1 MTVVQNGSN
10 GKWYCEFMIN
20 GRRYHKACKGATS
33 YKDALKYE
41 NEMKSAVMHG
51 DLNFVE
57 KKCTINL
64 SEMIGKYLDYSKINK
79 ASYTHDKTYSGYW
92 LEYFGNKLLSE
103 IKSIDIEG
111 YKTYRLN
118 KKIKPSTINRE
129 VNSLSKMFSIANQNG
144 FIEKNPCSDV
154 KKLKVDNHKIRFL
167 TKEEEKR
174 LFEAI
179 GNHWIKPI
187 VITALQTG
195 MRKSEIL
202 DLNFNC
208 VNITQSYIDVL
219 KTKSG
224 KPRQIPMSDK
234 LFNVLN
240 SQPRIKEYVFVN
252 PITKNRHGNIN
263 DIFPDFVKKANI
275 SNFVF
280 HDLRHTAATR
290 MVESGI
296 DLVVVKD
303 ILGHSDIKTTMI
315 YAHPVPERKLK
326 AIKALNDY

>member
-1 MTVVQNGSN
+1 M
-10 GKWYCEFMIN
+10 
-20 GRRYHKACKGATS
+20 
-33 YKDALKYE
+33 L
-41 NEMKSAVMHG
+41 
-51 DLNFVE
+51 
-57 KKCTINL
+57 
-64 SEMIGKYLDYSKINK
+64 
-79 ASYTHDKTYSGYW
+79 
-92 LEYFGNKLLSE
+92 
-103 IKSIDIEG
+103 
-111 YKTYRLN
+111 
-118 KKIKPSTINRE
+118 
-129 VNSLSKMFSIANQNG
+129 SIAKQNK

-154 KKLKVDNHKIRFL
+154 KKLKVDNQKIRFL
-167 TKEEEKR
+167 TKEEENR

-179 GNHWIKPI
+179 GEHWIKPI
-187 VITALQTG
+187 IITALQTA

-202 DLNFNC
+202 NLQFSC
-208 VNITQSYIDVL
+208 VNFTQRYIDLL

-234 LFNVLN
+234 LFEVLN
-240 SQPRIKEYVFVN
+240 NQQRIKEYVFIN

-263 DIFPDFVKKANI
+263 DIFPEFLKKANI
-275 SNFVF
+275 QNFVF

-296 DLVVVKD
+296 DLVVVKE

>member
-1 MTVVQNGSN
+1 M
-10 GKWYCEFMIN
+10 
-20 GRRYHKACKGATS
+20 
-33 YKDALKYE
+33 L
-41 NEMKSAVMHG
+41 
-51 DLNFVE
+51 
-57 KKCTINL
+57 
-64 SEMIGKYLDYSKINK
+64 
-79 ASYTHDKTYSGYW
+79 
-92 LEYFGNKLLSE
+92 
-103 IKSIDIEG
+103 
-111 YKTYRLN
+111 
-118 KKIKPSTINRE
+118 
-129 VNSLSKMFSIANQNG
+129 SIAKQNK
-144 FIEKNPCSDV
+144 FIEKNPCSSV
-154 KKLKVDNHKIRFL
+154 KKLKVDNQKIRYL
-167 TKEEEKR
+167 TREEEKR

-179 GNHWIKPI
+179 ENHWIKPI

-202 DLNFNC
+202 NLPFSC
-208 VNITQSYIDVL
+208 VNFTQRYIDLL

-234 LFNVLN
+234 LFEVLN
-240 SQPRIKEYVFVN
+240 NQPKIKEYVFIN
-252 PITKNRHGNIN
+252 PTTKNRHGNIN
-263 DIFPDFVKKANI
+263 DIFPEFVKKANI
-275 SNFVF
+275 QNFVF